1 VRRIRLDPR
10 LRPVVTASV
19 TLGLATGVFAISF
32 GVLAVS
38 AGASVAQTCAMSL
51 LVFTGASQLSAVSVI
66 GAGGSLGSALGGA
79 LLLAARN
86 GVYGLTMA
94 GRMRGRLATRLLA
107 AHITLDEST
116 AMSSAQEDPEAQRVA
131 FWITGVSIYV
141 FWNIGTLIGA
151 LAGDAIDPETFGL
164 DGCVPG
170 GVRRDAVA
178 AAAHAARTRRA
189 RARRGDLPRDHPVV
203 PLGVPAAVRD
213 ARDRGRGSR
222 RPRAARRR
230 RSPRRRWS
238 VGVTWALVSRSPR
251 RIRVQ
256 GRSARRD
263 RRADRAARVARCIAL
278 IPAALFA
285 ALVVKDTFST
295 GQHL

>member
-1 VRRIRLDPR
+1 VRRIRLHPR
-10 LRPVVTASV
+10 LRSVVTASV

-66 GAGGSLGSALGGA
+66 GAGGSVGSALGGA

-116 AMSSAQEDPEAQRVA
+116 AMSSAQDDPEAQRVA

-151 LAGDAIDPETFGL
+151 LAGDAIDPETYGL
-164 DGCVPG
+164 DGAFPAAFVAMVWPLLRT
-170 GVRRDAVA
+170 RRGRVA
-178 AAAHAARTRRA
+178 AALGAAICLATI
-189 RARRGDLPRDHPVV
+189 PFV
-203 PLGVPAAVRD
+203 PLGVPLLCATLAIAVGLPAEPAGSIGAAD
-213 ARDRGRGSR
+213 TLTPEER
-222 RPRAARRR
+222 R
-230 RSPRRRWS
+230 
-238 VGVTWALVSRSPR
+238 T
-251 RIRVQ
+251 
-256 GRSARRD
+256 
-263 RRADRAARVARCIAL
+263 
-278 IPAALFA
+278 
-285 ALVVKDTFST
+285 
-295 GQHL
+295 